1 MPPLSDISSS
11 TLSTPPLMELQYPV
25 TDIEKHDTT
34 YFDLLKERASKIK
47 ARHLIKH
54 GASSDPRAPRR
65 ALPTTVPGPSH
76 GRHHTVNTELESDT
90 EGTTDSDGVDG
101 DYEEDINTSGP
112 PTRRPLPPRR
122 KGQSASMQHKRNP
135 CAGKKTT
142 YRRRSAKSA
151 TAERHTYFRPDGK
164 EYEYTRGWSDARRKM
179 LKYVHGPLWCLF
191 CKKTAPAPEANWS
204 QFSRVRDSP
213 KRHLETCPSFKNSR
227 WYKRKAQ
234 KGIRHEHVVKAALDE
249 RKAAGSIIRCPNDV
263 IQQTR
268 LAKYHFTHGEVLHEL
283 WRLSTV
289 FKDVDCDCCDLPLYS
304 EFCQEL

>member
-1 MPPLSDISSS
+1 MSSLSDISTS
-11 TLSTPPLMELQYPV
+11 TLPTPPPMELQYPV

-34 YFDLLKERASKIK
+34 YFDLLKERTSKIK

-65 ALPTTVPGPSH
+65 ALPTTVPPSH
-76 GRHHTVNTELESDT
+76 GRHHTVNTELEGDT

-101 DYEEDINTSGP
+101 DYEEDIDSSAP

-122 KGQSASMQHKRNP
+122 KGQTTSMKHKRKP
-135 CAGKKTT
+135 RAGKKTT
-142 YRRRSAKSA
+142 FRRRSAKSV

-191 CKKTAPAPEANWS
+191 CQETAPAPEGNWS

-227 WYKRKAQ
+227 FYERNAQ
-234 KGIRHEHVVKAALDE
+234 EGIPHEDVVKAALDE

-263 IQQTR
+263 IQKSR
-268 LAKYHFTHGEVLHEL
+268 LAKYNFTHGEVLHEL